1 MVGGGSQFCKVTME
15 KIFFKDIMNP
25 CIGPTYERT
34 SSNILHHASVEVHY
48 IEYSKAIVKGAD
60 ESKKLDDLQ

>member
-1 MVGGGSQFCKVTME
+1 MVGGGLQFYKVTME
-15 KIFFKDIMNP
+15 EKFVRHLNP
-25 CIGPTYERT
+25 CIGQTYERT
-34 SSNILHHASVEVHY
+34 SSNILHHASVAVQY

>member
-1 MVGGGSQFCKVTME
+1 
-15 KIFFKDIMNP
+15 MNP
-25 CIGPTYERT
+25 CIGQTYERT
-34 SSNILHHASVEVHY
+34 SSNILHHASVAVQY